1 MAKSFLSVAALAAL
15 PLVIAVSATAQSP
28 WAQVGALSCTMAPTV
43 DLIVVAKERMKCRFT
58 PQTGPVQS
66 YSGALTTVGVDL
78 GAIAGGTFTWA
89 VFASTAGP
97 PLGALDGT
105 YVGASGDA
113 TVGVGGGANVL
124 IGGSA
129 RNVSLQPLSVE
140 GMTGLN
146 VQLGVSSLEL
156 TAAP

>member
-1 MAKSFLSVAALAAL
+1 
-15 PLVIAVSATAQSP
+15 
-28 WAQVGALSCTMAPTV
+28 
-43 DLIVVAKERMKCRFT
+43 
-58 PQTGPVQS
+58 
-66 YSGALTTVGVDL
+66 
-78 GAIAGGTFTWA
+78 
-89 VFASTAGP
+89 
-97 PLGALDGT
+97 
-105 YVGASGDA
+105 
-113 TVGVGGGANVL
+113 VGVGGGANVL